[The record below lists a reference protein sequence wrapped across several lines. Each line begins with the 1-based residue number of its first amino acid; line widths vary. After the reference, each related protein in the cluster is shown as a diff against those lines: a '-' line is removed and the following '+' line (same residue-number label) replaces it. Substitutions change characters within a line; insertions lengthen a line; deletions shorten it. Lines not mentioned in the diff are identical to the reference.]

1 MQGREVGE
9 RDPGYGTT
17 AVPHPPRSQSVRLV
31 LRLLAV
37 ALSALLVGLGI
48 WQLERRAWK
57 LELIARI
64 DARVHAPP
72 VAAPGPRAWAAISAA
87 SDEYRRV
94 RATGTFLN
102 ARETLVKAVTERGGG
117 FWVLTPLKTVEG
129 FTVLVNRG
137 FVPADEA
144 RAARR
149 TEDPAVVVGLMR
161 MSEPKGGFLRVNDPT
176 TDRWYSRDVPAIAE
190 RRGVPDAAPYFIDAE
205 ASGGAG
211 PQGGLTIIDF
221 PNNHLIYAL
230 TWFGLA
236 VMVTAGLVFI

>member
-1 MQGREVGE
+1 M
-9 RDPGYGTT
+9 
-17 AVPHPPRSQSVRLV
+17 

-57 LELIARI
+57 LDLIARI
-64 DARVHAPP
+64 EARVHAPP
-72 VAAPGPRAWAAISAA
+72 VAAPGPQAWTGISAA

-102 ARETLVKAVTERGGG
+102 DRETLVKAVTERGGG
-117 FWVLTPLKTVEG
+117 FWVVTPLKTDAG

-137 FVPADEA
+137 FVPPDEA

-149 TEDPAVVVGLMR
+149 TSDPSVVVGLMR
-161 MSEPKGGFLRVNDPT
+161 MSEPKGGFLRANDPAG
-176 TDRWYSRDVPAIAE
+176 DRWYSRDVPAIAQK
-190 RRGVPDAAPYFIDAE
+190 RGVPDAAPYFIDAE
-205 ASGGAG
+205 ASGGG

>member
-1 MQGREVGE
+1 M
-9 RDPGYGTT
+9 
-17 AVPHPPRSQSVRLV
+17 A
-31 LRLLAV
+31 RLLAV

-57 LELIARI
+57 LELIARV

-72 VAAPGPRAWAAISAA
+72 AAAPPPQAWKTISAA

-94 RATGTFLN
+94 RVTGTFLN
-102 ARETLVKAVTERGGG
+102 DRETLVKAVTERGGG
-117 FWVLTPLKTVEG
+117 FWVVTPLKTVEG

-137 FVPADEA
+137 FVPAEDA
-144 RAARR
+144 RAARV
-149 TEDPAVVVGLMR
+149 TPDPSVVTGLVR
-161 MSEPKGGFLRVNDPT
+161 MSEPKGGFLRANDPAA
-176 TDRWYSRDVPAIAE
+176 DRWYSRDVPAIAQS
-190 RRGVPDAAPYFIDAE
+190 RGIVEAAPYFIDAE
-205 ASGGAG
+205 AGGGTG

>member
-1 MQGREVGE
+1 M
-9 RDPGYGTT
+9 
-17 AVPHPPRSQSVRLV
+17 PHPPRSQSVRLV

-57 LELIARI
+57 LDLIARI
-64 DARVHAPP
+64 DARVLAPP
-72 VAAPGPRAWAAISAA
+72 VAAPGPPDWSAISAA
-87 SDEYRRV
+87 RDEYRRV

-102 ARETLVKAVTERGGG
+102 ERETLVKAVTERGGG
-117 FWVLTPLKTVEG
+117 FWVVTPLKTVEG

-161 MSEPKGGFLRVNDPT
+161 MSEPKGGFLRANDPA
-176 TDRWYSRDVPAIAE
+176 TDRWYSRDVMAIAQ

-205 ASGGAG
+205 ASGGTG

>member
-1 MQGREVGE
+1 MPQ
-9 RDPGYGTT
+9 
-17 AVPHPPRSQSVRLV
+17 PPRSQSVRLV

-72 VAAPGPRAWAAISAA
+72 VAAPGPPDWSAISAA
-87 SDEYRRV
+87 RDEYRRV

-102 ARETLVKAVTERGGG
+102 ERETLVKAVTERGGG
-117 FWVLTPLKTVEG
+117 FWVVTPLKTVEG

-161 MSEPKGGFLRVNDPT
+161 MSEPKGGFLRANDPA
-176 TDRWYSRDVPAIAE
+176 TDRWYSRDVPAIAAK
-190 RRGVPDAAPYFIDAE
+190 RGVPDAAPYFIDAE
-205 ASGGAG
+205 ASGGTG